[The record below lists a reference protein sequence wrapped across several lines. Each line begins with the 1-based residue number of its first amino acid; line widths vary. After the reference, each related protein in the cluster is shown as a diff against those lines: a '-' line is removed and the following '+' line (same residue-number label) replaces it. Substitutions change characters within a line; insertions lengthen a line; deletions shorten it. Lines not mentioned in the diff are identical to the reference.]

1 MIGTN
6 IKMELENVTRLYDQY
21 NDNYT
26 EYYYDDEPLYRLQDH
41 VSSILNNS
49 CLEDKI
55 VIQEIYNM
63 IMFFYVSFTFLIVQ
77 YQISVCFFMLKKYFC
92 ISHFRTQFLTEYF
105 MLTNALLLKC
115 LLTR

>member
-63 IMFFYVSFTFLIVQ
+63 IMFFL
-77 YQISVCFFMLKKYFC
+77 CFFYIFDC
-92 ISHFRTQFLTEYF
+92 SIS
-105 MLTNALLLKC
+105 NIC
-115 LLTR
+115 LFFFA

>member
-63 IMFFYVSFTFLIVQ
+63 IMFFFMFL
-77 YQISVCFFMLKKYFC
+77 L
-92 ISHFRTQFLTEYF
+92 HF
-105 MLTNALLLKC
+105 
-115 LLTR
+115 